1 MCCSAAVTINE
12 MIKMSNNRLVTPSPI
27 PSDEKHVW
35 FAVDVEIS
43 SVPSPLDR
51 LESKAEW
58 KSLWYKKD
66 DLKAQRNEV
75 RDSARRMRQ
84 LDDTARALVEP
95 SDQPREPSLA
105 RDPFTRGIEQRS
117 CLERQ
122 RRKLSANRFIVQE
135 AQKLRNDPNKL
146 AAVARKHTVWAS
158 ELAVEEAARDY
169 FWAWHFENKS
179 QKKRTASQMSGASSS
194 PLERCVRMRMT
205 MAQA

>member
-1 MCCSAAVTINE
+1 
-12 MIKMSNNRLVTPSPI
+12 MSNYRLVTPSPI

-43 SVPSPLDR
+43 SGPSPLDR
-51 LESKAEW
+51 IESRAEW
-58 KSLWYKKD
+58 KSLWYEKD

-158 ELAVEEAARDY
+158 ELAVKEAARDY
-169 FWAWHFENKS
+169 FWAWRGENWS
-179 QKKRTASQMSGASSS
+179 QKKRTVRQMSGASSS
-194 PLERCVRMRMT
+194 VPRRCVRMRWKL
-205 MAQA
+205 AQV